1 MLMART
7 TISSLFGS
15 SPVRPLQAHMA
26 SVQACIV
33 ELVPFF
39 ESALKEDWKEA
50 KEQQKKI
57 SKLENEADKL
67 KKELRMQLPNSLFM
81 PVSRRDLLEVLTMQ
95 DKIANKAKDIAG
107 LITGRK
113 MTFPDTVNDKLL
125 DFVNRCIDA
134 SKQAQVAINEL
145 DELVETGFSG
155 REVKLV
161 QDMIKKLDEIESDT
175 DKIQVK
181 VRAELF
187 KKEKDLP
194 PVDVM
199 FMYRVLDWIGDLADL
214 SQRVGSRLE
223 IMLAR

>member
-1 MLMART
+1 MFMART

-26 SVQACIV
+26 SVQACVV
-33 ELVPFF
+33 ELAPFF
-39 ESALKEDWKEA
+39 NAALKEDWKEA
-50 KEQQKKI
+50 KAQQKKI
-57 SKLENEADKL
+57 SKLEGEADKL
-67 KKELRMQLPNSLFM
+67 KKQLRLQLPNSLFM

-95 DKIANKAKDIAG
+95 DKVANKAKDIAG
-107 LITGRK
+107 LIIGRK
-113 MTFPDTVNDKLL
+113 MTFPDTVSDKLL
-125 DFVNRCIDA
+125 EFVNRCIDA

-145 DELVETGFSG
+145 DELVETGFAG

-161 QDMIKKLDEIESDT
+161 QEMIKKLDEIESDT

-223 IMLAR
+223 LLLAR

>member
-1 MLMART
+1 MART

-15 SPVRPLQAHMA
+15 SPVAPLQSHMS
-26 SVQACIV
+26 SVQECID
-33 ELVPFF
+33 ELIPFF
-39 ESALKEDWKEA
+39 KAVLSEDWNEA
-50 KEQQKKI
+50 KAQQKKI
-57 SKLENEADKL
+57 ARLENEADKL
-67 KKELRMQLPNSLFM
+67 KKKLRLHLPKSLFM

-107 LITGRK
+107 IILGRK
-113 MTFPDTVNDKLL
+113 MTFPLAVSSQLME
-125 DFVNRCIDA
+125 FVSRCIDA
-134 SKQAQVAINEL
+134 AKQAQKAINEL

-155 REVKLV
+155 REVNLV
-161 QDMIKKLDEIESDT
+161 QEMIKTLDDIESDT

-187 KKEKDLP
+187 KQEKDLP

-199 FMYRVLDWIGDLADL
+199 FMYRVIDSIGDLADL

-223 IMLAR
+223 LMLAR

>member
-1 MLMART
+1 MPRT

-15 SPVRPLQAHMA
+15 SPVSPLQAHMA
-26 SVQACIV
+26 SVQDCIV
-33 ELVPFF
+33 ELIPFF
-39 ESALKEDWKEA
+39 KAALKEDWPKA

-57 SKLENEADKL
+57 AKLEREADKL
-67 KKELRMQLPNSLFM
+67 KKKLRLNLPNSLFM

-95 DKIANKAKDIAG
+95 DKIANKSKDIAG
-107 LITGRK
+107 LIIGRK
-113 MTFPDTVNDKLL
+113 MTFPIEVNEKLL
-125 DFVNRCIDA
+125 DFITRCIDA
-134 SKQAQVAINEL
+134 SKQAQKAINEL

-161 QDMIKKLDEIESDT
+161 QEMIKKLDDIESDT

-187 KKEKDLP
+187 KKERDLP

-199 FMYRVLDWIGDLADL
+199 FMYRVIDGIGDLADL

-223 IMLAR
+223 LMLAR

>member
-1 MLMART
+1 MART
-7 TISSLFGS
+7 TINSLFGT
-15 SPVRPLQAHMA
+15 SPVAPLQAHMA
-26 SVQACIV
+26 SVQECIT

-39 ESALKEDWKEA
+39 KSVLKEDWAEA
-50 KEQQKKI
+50 KIQQKKI

-67 KKELRMQLPNSLFM
+67 KRKLRLHLPKSLFM

-107 LITGRK
+107 LIIGRK
-113 MTFPDTVNDKLL
+113 MTFPPEVSDKLM
-125 DFVNRCIDA
+125 DFVKRCIDA
-134 SKQAQVAINEL
+134 SKQAQKAINEL

-161 QDMIKKLDEIESDT
+161 QEMITTLDDIESDT

-181 VRAELF
+181 VRSELF
-187 KKEKDLP
+187 KKEKELP
-194 PVDVM
+194 AVDVM
-199 FMYRVLDWIGDLADL
+199 FMYKIIDGIGDLGDL

-223 IMLAR
+223 LMLAR

>member
-1 MLMART
+1 MART

-39 ESALKEDWKEA
+39 NAILKEDWKEA
-50 KEQQKKI
+50 KDLQKKI

-67 KKELRMQLPNSLFM
+67 KKELRLQLPNSLFM
-81 PVSRRDLLEVLTMQ
+81 PVSRRDLLEVLSMQ

-125 DFVNRCIDA
+125 NFVNRCIDA

-161 QDMIKKLDEIESDT
+161 QEMIKKLDEIESDT
-175 DKIQVK
+175 DKIQVQ

-187 KKEKDLP
+187 KKEKELP

>member
-1 MLMART
+1 MART

-15 SPVRPLQAHMA
+15 SPVHPLQTHMT
-26 SVQACIV
+26 SVQECIA

-39 ESALKEDWKEA
+39 KAVIKEDWKKA

-57 SKLENEADKL
+57 AKMEREADKL
-67 KKELRMQLPNSLFM
+67 KRKLRLHLPKSLFM

-107 LITGRK
+107 LILGRK
-113 MTFPDTVNDKLL
+113 MTFPDTVNEKLI
-125 DFVNRCIDA
+125 DFVKRCIDA
-134 SKQAQVAINEL
+134 SKQAQKAINEL
-145 DELVETGFSG
+145 DELVETGFG
-155 REVKLV
+155 GKEVSLV
-161 QDMIKKLDEIESDT
+161 QEMIKKLDEIESDT

-199 FMYRVLDWIGDLADL
+199 FMYRVIDWIGDLGDL

-223 IMLAR
+223 LMLAR

>member
-1 MLMART
+1 MART

-15 SPVRPLQAHMA
+15 SPVRPLQTHMA
-26 SVQACIV
+26 SVQACIA

-39 ESALKEDWKEA
+39 KAVLKEDWKDA
-50 KEQQKKI
+50 KAQQKQIAKM
-57 SKLENEADKL
+57 EREADKL
-67 KKELRMQLPNSLFM
+67 KRKLRLHLPKSLFM

-107 LITGRK
+107 LIIGRK
-113 MTFPDTVNDKLL
+113 MTFPDTVNEKLI
-125 DFVNRCIDA
+125 DFVERCIDA

-145 DELVETGFSG
+145 DELVETGFG
-155 REVKLV
+155 GKEVKLV
-161 QDMIKKLDEIESDT
+161 ESMIKKLDEIESDT

-187 KKEKDLP
+187 KKENDLP
-194 PVDVM
+194 PVHVM
-199 FMYRVLDWIGDLADL
+199 FMYRVIDWIGDLGDL

-223 IMLAR
+223 LMLAR

>member
-1 MLMART
+1 MART

-26 SVQACIV
+26 SVQDCII

-39 ESALKEDWKEA
+39 EAVLKEDWKEA
-50 KEQQKKI
+50 KAQQKKI
-57 SKLENEADKL
+57 SKLERDADKL
-67 KKELRMQLPNSLFM
+67 KKELRLQLPNSLFM

-95 DKIANKAKDIAG
+95 DKVANKSKDIAG
-107 LITGRK
+107 LILGRK
-113 MTFPDTVNDKLL
+113 MTFPDKVSEKLL

-145 DELVETGFSG
+145 DELVETGFAG

-161 QDMIKKLDEIESDT
+161 QEMIKKLDEIESDT

-187 KKEKDLP
+187 KKEKELP

-223 IMLAR
+223 LMLAR